1 MTTAA
6 LAYLYTA
13 FGLRFRSDI
22 PPSEAHDLDD
32 NSSPGLPADV
42 EVTYG
47 GLEALWSELA
57 GEDEAYVIQENFVLF
72 LIENVAR
79 YLVRDGNRIIVSPI
93 GNPPVEKLRLFLDGY
108 AVSALLLQRRVLP
121 LHGSAIAIQGKA
133 YAIVGQSGAGKS
145 TLTRAFLEQ
154 GYSFLT
160 DDVIPV
166 SMPKDGSAPI
176 VMPALPEQKLWQECL
191 PHFDLNGNSLSAIYE
206 REVKRGDNAARR
218 MKYAVAVDRLQR
230 EALPLGG
237 IFELVKEPA
246 GEEHVS
252 LHPIQKA
259 EKFQALLQHTFHR
272 ALIPPLGLLE
282 WHFESVTS
290 LVREIPAYRVKRA
303 PSVFTAH
310 ELVELIVSHIGEGER
325 NDCGINIGQLR

>member
-1 MTTAA
+1 MITAA
-6 LAYLYTA
+6 LAYSYTA

-22 PPSEAHDLDD
+22 PPSAVHALNDSL
-32 NSSPGLPADV
+32 SGLPIDV
-42 EVTYG
+42 EVIYG
-47 GLEALWSELA
+47 HLETLWSELA

-72 LIENVAR
+72 LIENVAY
-79 YLVRDGNRIIVSPI
+79 YLVRDGNCIVVSPI
-93 GNPPVEKLRLFLDGY
+93 GDPPVEKLRLFLDGY

-145 TLTRAFLEQ
+145 TLARAFLEQ

-166 SMPKDGSAPI
+166 SIPADGSAPI

-191 PHFDLNGNSLSAIYE
+191 PHFDLNDNSLSTIYE
-206 REVKRGDNAARR
+206 REVQRGDSVARR

-237 IFELVKEPA
+237 IFELVKEPS
-246 GEEHVS
+246 GEERVS

-259 EKFQALLQHTFHR
+259 EKLQALLQHTFHR

-282 WHFESVTS
+282 WHFGTVTS
-290 LVREIPAYRVKRA
+290 LVRAIPAYRVKRA
-303 PSVFTAH
+303 PSIFTAH
-310 ELVELIVSHIGEGER
+310 ELVELIVNHIAEGER
-325 NDCGINIGQLR
+325 DDCGINIGQLR